1 MSSHE
6 SARAENIL
14 IVDDLP
20 ANLRLL
26 SQMLANQGY
35 RVRAVTS
42 GERALESARLST
54 PNLILLDIKM
64 PGLSGYE
71 TCEQLKSDPLTRD
84 VPVIFISS
92 LDDLQ
97 DKVRAFSAGGVD
109 YVTKPFQLE
118 EVLARVQAH
127 LALRH
132 LQAELEAANRKM
144 ARELTLAGEV
154 QATFLPKS
162 LPVLPGWDIA
172 VTLKP
177 ARQTSG
183 DFYDL
188 HLLSDDKLGLL
199 VADVVDKGV
208 GAALYMALSW
218 ALIRTYVDEFPD
230 QPERV
235 LSEVNRRM
243 LSDTHSEEFVTVFY
257 GILDVRSGL
266 LTYGNA
272 GHHPGLLFRARPG
285 APVQRLARTGMVLG
299 ISGDEHWRR
308 DTVEL
313 ALDDVLVLY
322 TDGVTDAEDGQGHF
336 FGQER
341 LIRAVE
347 SRRDLSAAEIRDAVL
362 QDIDDFVG
370 DSPQSDDI
378 ALMILA
384 RRS

>member
-1 MSSHE
+1 MSRDE

-26 SQMLANQGY
+26 SQMLADQGY

-42 GERALESARLST
+42 GERALESARLLT
-54 PNLILLDIKM
+54 PDLILLDIKM

-71 TCEQLKSDPLTRD
+71 TCRQLKSNPLTHD

-162 LPVLPGWDIA
+162 LPVLPGWDTA

-188 HLLSDDKLGLL
+188 HLLSEEKLGLL

-257 GILDVRSGL
+257 GILDVRSGV

-285 APVQRLARTGMVLG
+285 SAVQQLARTGMVLG
-299 ISGDEHWRR
+299 ISGDEHWRQ

-313 ALDDVLVLY
+313 APDDVLALY
-322 TDGVTDAEDGQGHF
+322 TDGVTDAEDGQGRF
-336 FGQER
+336 FGQEG
-341 LIRAVE
+341 LIQAVE
-347 SRRDLSAAEIRDAVL
+347 SSRDRSAAEICDAVL
-362 QDIDDFVG
+362 QAVHDFVG